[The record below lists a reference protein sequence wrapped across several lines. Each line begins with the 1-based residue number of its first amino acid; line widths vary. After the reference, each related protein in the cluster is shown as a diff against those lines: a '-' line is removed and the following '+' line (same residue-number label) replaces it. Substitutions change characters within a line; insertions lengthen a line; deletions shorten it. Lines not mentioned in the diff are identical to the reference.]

1 MIMQHEIDK
10 CRNEVEVKILTLES
24 EIKLDTAAMK
34 KDIQSIQKAIEK
46 LVERNEFMPVKLIAF
61 GLAGGV
67 LLTVLGIILSKA
79 LE

>member
-1 MIMQHEIDK
+1 MQQEIDK

-24 EIKLDTAAMK
+24 EIKQDTTAMK

-46 LVERNEFMPVKLIAF
+46 LVEYSEFQPVKLIAF

-67 LLTVLGIILSKA
+67 LTTVLGIVLVKA
-79 LE
+79 LS

>member
-1 MIMQHEIDK
+1 MQHDLEA
-10 CRNEVEVKILTLES
+10 CRNEVEMRILTLES

-67 LLTVLGIILSKA
+67 LMTVLGIVLSKV
-79 LE
+79 LT

>member
-1 MIMQHEIDK
+1 MQHEIDK

>member
-1 MIMQHEIDK
+1 MQHEIDK

-24 EIKLDTAAMK
+24 EIKQDTAAMK
-34 KDIQSIQKAIEK
+34 KDIAAIQKAIEK

-67 LLTVLGIILSKA
+67 LMTVLGIVLSKVIG
-79 LE
+79 

>member
-1 MIMQHEIDK
+1 MQHEIDK

-24 EIKLDTAAMK
+24 EIKQDTAAMK
-34 KDIQSIQKAIEK
+34 KDIAAIQKAIEK

-67 LLTVLGIILSKA
+67 LMTVLGIVLSKV

>member
-1 MIMQHEIDK
+1 MQHDLEA
-10 CRNEVEVKILTLES
+10 CRNEVEMRILTLES
-24 EIKLDTAAMK
+24 EIKQDTAVMK

-67 LLTVLGIILSKA
+67 LMTVLGIVLSKV
-79 LE
+79 LG